1 MSILVK
7 PKSKTEQ
14 SIVKE
19 AKETKVQL
27 YVNHKGQLIEVVSMG
42 KNDREVEMQQI
53 LALIS
58 ESLSSL
64 SCTTIL

>member
-7 PKSKTEQ
+7 PKSKAEQ
-14 SIVKE
+14 STVKE

-42 KNDREVEMQQI
+42 R
-53 LALIS
+53 
-58 ESLSSL
+58 
-64 SCTTIL
+64 TTERLRCSRFWL